1 MLTKYKLAM
10 RSLFRKLIVCLC
22 IFLPFITITQAQDF
36 QFLDNQKRQSL
47 SFKLIKNL
55 IIIPIYVNGKGP
67 YDFVLD
73 TGVGPMIIT
82 EPSIIDSLNFTNMR
96 KIKVSG
102 LGLEP
107 VEAFVS
113 QNITAKINR
122 AEMKHIPTAI
132 LKEDLFNLSGHLGT
146 KIYGII
152 GYSFFSS
159 FIVDIRYVE
168 KRLIFSKLNQKVKY
182 KGTKIPIV
190 IENLKPYIYAEI
202 EVPDSGK
209 TKAKL
214 LMDTGASHAL
224 SMEMFNGAM
233 FPLPYS
239 KIKASLGMSLSGQ
252 IKGYLGRIKSFSFGD
267 FEFDDVISGFP
278 DYNVISQKIDLKS
291 RNGNLGADLLKKFN
305 LQINYHEG
313 FMYLKPNSFFKTPF
327 EHDMIGMVIYLDQ
340 KEYKRY
346 LIGEIDENSPADK
359 SGLCPDDEIIGVN
372 FRSMDAYTLSDLTE
386 LFKSGANKSVILE
399 IYREKKT
406 FFKVIHLE
414 RRI

>member
-1 MLTKYKLAM
+1 M
-10 RSLFRKLIVCLC
+10 
-22 IFLPFITITQAQDF
+22 
-36 QFLDNQKRQSL
+36 
-47 SFKLIKNL
+47 IKNL
-55 IIIPIYVNGKGP
+55 IIIPVYINEKGP

-82 EPSIIDSLNFTNMR
+82 EPSVIDSINFSKMR

-102 LGLEP
+102 LGLEA

-113 QNITAKINR
+113 QNITARVSR
-122 AEMKHIPTAI
+122 AEMQHIPTAI

-146 KIYGII
+146 KIYGLI

-168 KRLIFSKLNQKVKY
+168 KRMIFSNTNEKVKW
-182 KGTKIPIV
+182 KGNKIPII
-190 IENLKPYIYAEI
+190 IENLKPYIYANV
-202 EVPDSGK
+202 EVPDSGII
-209 TKAKL
+209 KAKL

-224 SMEMFNGAM
+224 SMEMFKGDM

-252 IKGYLGRIKSFSFGD
+252 IKGYLGRIKNFSFG
-267 FEFDDVISGFP
+267 EFDFKDVISSFP

-291 RNGNLGADLLKKFN
+291 RNGNLGADLLRKFN
-305 LQINYHEG
+305 IQFNYRDG
-313 FMYLKPNSFFKTPF
+313 FMFVKPNSNFKMPF

-340 KEYKRY
+340 KDYKRF
-346 LIGEIDENSPADK
+346 LIGEIDENSPAEK

-372 FRSMDAYTLSDLTE
+372 FKPVETYSLSDLTD

-399 IYREKKT
+399 IHREKKT